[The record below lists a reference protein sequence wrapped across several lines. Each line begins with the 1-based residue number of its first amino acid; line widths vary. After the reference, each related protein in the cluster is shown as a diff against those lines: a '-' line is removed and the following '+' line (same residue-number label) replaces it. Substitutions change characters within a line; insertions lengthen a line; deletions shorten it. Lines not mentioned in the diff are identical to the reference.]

1 MVSVHLHARRV
12 KVRAKVRVGAQ
23 LREEGGA
30 KGDRSLVPPQPRAPQ
45 RPRVPQGS
53 APQSGDVLIERLRA
67 DRRYA

>member
-12 KVRAKVRVGAQ
+12 KVRVVAQ
-23 LREEGGA
+23 LRAEGGA
-30 KGDRSLVPPQPRAPQ
+30 KRDLSLVPQ

-53 APQSGDVLIERLRA
+53 APQSGDVLIEPLRA

>member
-12 KVRAKVRVGAQ
+12 KVRVGAQ
-23 LREEGGA
+23 LRAEGGA
-30 KGDRSLVPPQPRAPQ
+30 KGDRSLGPQ

-53 APQSGDVLIERLRA
+53 APQSGDVLIEPLRA